1 MRMKYKE
8 YLLRLCVSGCILVGL
23 KRIILK
29 STAKYAMDYNKRV
42 KRQAKEYNRKRRY
55 YTACLL
61 PRRHKAFIVT
71 FYYCNNIKQFMA

>member
-1 MRMKYKE
+1 
-8 YLLRLCVSGCILVGL
+8 
-23 KRIILK
+23 
-29 STAKYAMDYNKRV
+29 MDYNKRV